1 MSGPTSSAF
10 AKLKALASKVAPVAK
25 KAVTNPYM
33 VVPATALAIGG
44 DPLGRFLGYSAGSAA
59 SWFRGE
65 NPNDIPMRQ
74 AMGMNRQAAIA
85 NQFKQERFEQ
95 AKNANMLRLVKM
107 DPHLYAELS
116 VGRPLPMGAV
126 PIGGQQRADLLDEV
140 TGAMANG
147 DFGPPPMGQ
156 QPLM

>member
-1 MSGPTSSAF
+1 MSGPTASAF
-10 AKLKALASKVAPVAK
+10 AKLKALASKTVA
-25 KAVTNPYM
+25 NPYT
-33 VVPATALAIGG
+33 VVPAAALAIGG

-74 AMGMNRQAAIA
+74 AMGMNRQAAIV
-85 NQFKQERFEQ
+85 NQLQKERFQE
-95 AKNANMLRLVKM
+95 AKKANRLRLM
-107 DPHLYAELS
+107 SIDPHLYAELA

-126 PIGGQQRADLLDEV
+126 PIGGQKRADLLDEV